1 MEDSERYCRINSQD
15 WRFVPSL
22 LRHYAETACHHR
34 VRVALTTIP
43 VVYVKGQYNHLI
55 ARRLQ
60 ELGVDSR
67 LMPPSTPLEKFEAMG
82 VDALVMGGGPQSVRS
97 LDGLTSELREASNLM
112 TKIKL
117 PMLCIC
123 VTHQL
128 MATTFG
134 GMTNLARKPEFG
146 PVEVSVSDEDSI
158 LAGLKPSFTAWE
170 SHNDEIVAA
179 PPGFK
184 VLASSD
190 NCTVQAMRHEKMNL
204 FGVQFHPEVYHTL
217 KGADVFKNFLKVVN
231 DDKRS

>member
-1 MEDSERYCRINSQD
+1 M
-15 WRFVPSL
+15 
-22 LRHYAETACHHR
+22 
-34 VRVALTTIP
+34 TTIP

-60 ELGVDSR
+60 EFGVDSH
-67 LMPPSTPLEKFEAMG
+67 LMLPSTPLEKFEALG
-82 VDALVMGGGPQSVRS
+82 ADGLVMGGGPQSVRS
-97 LDGLTSELREASNLM
+97 LDGLTSELRDASNLM
-112 TKIKL
+112 TRIKL

-123 VTHQL
+123 VTLQL

-134 GMTNLARKPEFG
+134 GMTGLARKPEFG
-146 PVEVSVSDEDSI
+146 PVEVSVSDEDTI
-158 LAGLKPSFTAWE
+158 LAGLRPSFTAWE

-190 NCTVQAMRHEKMNL
+190 NCKVQAMRHEKMNL

-231 DDKRS
+231 DYKRS